1 MNIFEKIGV
10 LDRRWIYLLLVV
22 VVVVAYAFKFPVPVS
37 VTPEVGAIFD
47 RIEALNPGDKILMA
61 YDYDTNAL
69 AELNPMSYAILEHC
83 QRRGVKVI
91 GVTLS
96 QYGAGMAEGIL
107 RTMSESYPAKIA
119 AFKEYNQRMYA
130 KTKDNRYK
138 DIVYKKDWEYG
149 VDYCFLGYRPYPA
162 LVILGMGQN
171 FRLYFP
177 QDYYNTPLDDLPIMD
192 RVRNY
197 DDVEFALDITAGT
210 TADYWLIYGNGRY
223 NVPLA
228 LGVTGVMGADYYQY
242 LHSKQLFGLIG
253 GWKGA
258 AEYETLIG
266 LREGE
271 AQRGMPA
278 QVAAHLTIILFIIMG
293 NLGYFLS
300 RRRKKQAEGQS

>member
-1 MNIFEKIGV
+1 
-10 LDRRWIYLLLVV
+10 
-22 VVVVAYAFKFPVPVS
+22 
-37 VTPEVGAIFD
+37 
-47 RIEALNPGDKILMA
+47 
-61 YDYDTNAL
+61 
-69 AELNPMSYAILEHC
+69 
-83 QRRGVKVI
+83 
-91 GVTLS
+91 
-96 QYGAGMAEGIL
+96 
-107 RTMSESYPAKIA
+107 
-119 AFKEYNQRMYA
+119 
-130 KTKDNRYK
+130 
-138 DIVYKKDWEYG
+138 
-149 VDYCFLGYRPYPA
+149 
-162 LVILGMGQN
+162 MGQN

-197 DDVEFALDITAGT
+197 DDVEFALDITAGM